1 MIELAPIAAFTRT
14 DNGRV
19 HDHNEDY
26 ISSWEPPT
34 PDAQQQHGWLYVVAD
49 GVGGADA
56 GEIAS
61 EFATEKMKEHYL
73 ANVNEEDWG
82 QRLRQAMLFANT
94 ELRQY
99 VASEYEGRRMAT
111 TMVSTVIINGAAHIA
126 NVGDS
131 RAYHWRAGT
140 IAQITK
146 DQSLVAKLVEEGAI
160 SAAEAENHPYQNV
173 ILYSIGSDKN
183 PRIDLFEVPLVY
195 GDILVLCSDGL
206 TKHVTDAEIGEFVQ
220 RQELAMV
227 AGALVDLA
235 NERGG
240 RDNISVAV
248 IRYGQRPDL
257 TDTMALTPPTAVS
270 DVAPMPAKTLVAQPV
285 SQPSAATG
293 RRALWVYTL
302 FLALIQTILTILVWL
317 FLRV

>member
-1 MIELAPIAAFTRT
+1 MIELAPIVAYMRT

-19 HDHNEDY
+19 HNHNEDY
-26 ISSWEPPT
+26 ISSWQPNT
-34 PDAQQQHGWLYVVAD
+34 PEDQQKHGWLFVVAD

-61 EFATEKMKEHYL
+61 EYATEKMVAHYL
-73 ANVNEEDWG
+73 ANNAEADWG

-94 ELRQY
+94 ELRQL
-99 VASEYEGRRMAT
+99 VASTHEGRRMAT
-111 TMVSTVIINGAAHIA
+111 TMVSVAIHGQKAHIA

-140 IAQITK
+140 ISQITK

-160 SAAEAENHPYQNV
+160 SEAEAENHPYQNV

-183 PRIDLFEVPLVY
+183 PRIDLFEVPLVV
-195 GDILVLCSDGL
+195 GDVLVLCSDGL
-206 TKHVTDAEIGEFVQ
+206 TKHVTDAEIGEFVL
-220 RQELAMV
+220 RQELPTV
-227 AGALVDLA
+227 ADTLVDLA

-240 RDNISVAV
+240 RDNISVTV
-248 IRYGQRPDL
+248 IRYGERPDL
-257 TDTMALTPPTAVS
+257 TQTMALTPPTAVAHPARLPRTAS
-270 DVAPMPAKTLVAQPV
+270 D
-285 SQPSAATG
+285 
-293 RRALWVYTL
+293 RYALWVYT
-302 FLALIQTILTILVWL
+302 FILALVQTVLTILVWL